1 MGSEWLT
8 KMGFMG
14 VYANGRAVLLKIT
27 RIWGFDFL
35 HSYHFRRSSPTGS
48 RHIVQGDASVGPNPS
63 FSTIFA
69 GMSQLAVEAG
79 LDPVCWGFE
88 PLYQHHKHMV

>member
-8 KMGFMG
+8 MMSIMG

-35 HSYHFRRSSPTGS
+35 HSYHFRLSIGMRIGEKAVTSPGGND
-48 RHIVQGDASVGPNPS
+48 I
-63 FSTIFA
+63 
-69 GMSQLAVEAG
+69 
-79 LDPVCWGFE
+79 
-88 PLYQHHKHMV
+88 